1 MSNDGEVA
9 RIERARRLRE
19 EMDALVERGNR
30 PEPPEAPVHP
40 ESPRDFIHRKMQEL
54 EEAAEGEPDAE

>member
-1 MSNDGEVA
+1 MSNDGEAA

-19 EMDALVERGNR
+19 ELDALVERGGAPLA
-30 PEPPEAPVHP
+30 PESPGHH

-54 EEAAEGEPDAE
+54 EETVEEEPKAE